1 MRLIDVCM
9 PNFPTEDALPSV
21 RSGPETGF
29 QFNKKFFPSE
39 VGKEYHVE
47 ELPDLESSDQE
58 SQVGRESSQ
67 DSSDVSSPT
76 FFPVMSRTLIVG

>member
-21 RSGPETGF
+21 RLGPEPGF

-58 SQVGRESSQ
+58 SQVGRESTQ
-67 DSSDVSSPT
+67 DSSDVSSPI
-76 FFPVMSRTLIVG
+76 FRPRYEVDRC